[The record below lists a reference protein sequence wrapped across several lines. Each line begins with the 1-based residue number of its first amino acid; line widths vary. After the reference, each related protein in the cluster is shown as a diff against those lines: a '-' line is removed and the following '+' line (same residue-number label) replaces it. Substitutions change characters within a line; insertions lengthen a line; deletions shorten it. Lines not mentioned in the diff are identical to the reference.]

1 LPNGSGR
8 ISDCST
14 RWRASAASTSVVAEA
29 ESVLYDGPRLAAPI
43 PPISLPQL
51 VRERARRHPDA
62 VALVEASS
70 GRALSYAELDQR
82 IGRIAAGLAALGL
95 RPGDLL
101 LMFAPNSPEWPL
113 MALGAMAA
121 GGAVTGA
128 NPQYAGTDLA
138 HQLADS
144 GARFVCATPAGV
156 DTVREAA
163 SQHGVEL
170 TIVVLGEA
178 ATGTVGIAQLLG
190 CTDPE
195 PIGPPDLDALA
206 ALPYSSGTTGAA
218 KGVRLT
224 HRTLVANV
232 LQVDQ
237 MLPLPPGT
245 VVLAFLPMFHI
256 YGFAAITLCSL
267 VGGAKVVTLPRFDP
281 DAFLSAIETYRV
293 TRVGVVPPVVQF
305 LANHPMVEGRNL
317 SSLDRV
323 GSGAA
328 PLGADVEDRVAARLG
343 RPVTQGYG
351 MTESSGVWATTP
363 AGRGRRGSSGL
374 LLPGTQARVIDIE
387 RGSDVPRGGSGEL
400 WLRGPQAF
408 AGYHRQP
415 EATAATIT
423 PDGWVRTGDIGHFD
437 TDGYLFITDR
447 LKELIKVK
455 GFQVAPAEL
464 EALLFTHPDVAD
476 AAVIGRADERA
487 GELPVAYVVP
497 RAKALDTAALLDWVA
512 DRVVAYK
519 RLADVVVC
527 ESIPKTAAGKI
538 LRRELRQRDARRCD

>member
-1 LPNGSGR
+1 M
-8 ISDCST
+8 
-14 RWRASAASTSVVAEA
+14 RWRASAASMSAVADA
-29 ESVLYDGPRLAAPI
+29 PSVLYEGPPLAAPI
-43 PPISLPQL
+43 PPITLPQL
-51 VRERARRHPDA
+51 VRERARRHSDA
-62 VALVEASS
+62 VALVDAAS
-70 GRALSYAELDQR
+70 GRRLSYGELDQR
-82 IGRIAAGLAALGL
+82 IGRVAAGLAAQGF

-101 LMFAPNSPEWPL
+101 LMLAPNSPEWPL

-128 NPQYAGTDLA
+128 NPQYAAPDLA

-144 GARFVCATPAGV
+144 GARFVCTTSAGV
-156 DTVREAA
+156 AVVREAA
-163 SQHGVEL
+163 AMNGSEVSF
-170 TIVVLGEA
+170 IVFGEA
-178 ATGTVGIAQLLG
+178 PAGMVAFDRLLQ
-190 CTDPE
+190 CAEPE
-195 PIGPPDLDALA
+195 PAWSSDPDALA
-206 ALPYSSGTTGAA
+206 ALPYSSGTTGAG

-245 VVLAFLPMFHI
+245 VILAFLPMFHI

-267 VGGAKVVTLPRFDP
+267 VGGAKVVTLPRFEP
-281 DAFLSAIETYRV
+281 EAFLSAIETYRV
-293 TRVGVVPPVVQF
+293 NRVGVVPPVAQF
-305 LANHPMVEGRNL
+305 LANHPMVEGRDL
-317 SSLDRV
+317 SSLERV

-328 PLGADVEDRVAARLG
+328 PLGAEVEDRVAARLG

-363 AGRGRRGSSGL
+363 VGRGRRGSSGL

-387 RGSDVPRGGSGEL
+387 RGGEVPRGGSGEL

-408 AGYHRQP
+408 TGYHRQP

-423 PDGWVRTGDIGHFD
+423 TDGWVRTGDIGHFD
-437 TDGYLFITDR
+437 ADGYLFITDR

-464 EALLFTHPDVAD
+464 EALLLTHPDVAD

-497 RAKALDTAALLDWVA
+497 RRAPLDAAALLDWVA
-512 DRVVAYK
+512 ERVVAYK

-527 ESIPKTAAGKI
+527 DTIPKTAAGKI
-538 LRRELRQRDARRCD
+538 LRRELRQRDARRGV

>member
-1 LPNGSGR
+1 
-8 ISDCST
+8 
-14 RWRASAASTSVVAEA
+14 
-29 ESVLYDGPRLAAPI
+29 
-43 PPISLPQL
+43 
-51 VRERARRHPDA
+51 
-62 VALVEASS
+62 LVEAAS
-70 GRALSYAELDQR
+70 GRKLSYGELDQR

-101 LMFAPNSPEWPL
+101 LISAPNGPEWPL

-128 NPQYAGTDLA
+128 NPQYATADLA

-144 GARFVCATPAGV
+144 GARFVCTTPAGV
-156 DTVREAA
+156 ATVREAA
-163 SQHGVEL
+163 ARNGSEVVV
-170 TIVVLGEA
+170 IVLGEA
-178 ATGTVGIAQLLG
+178 VTATVGVDQLLQ
-190 CTDPE
+190 CAEPE
-195 PIGPPDLDALA
+195 PGGLQDLDALA
-206 ALPYSSGTTGAA
+206 ALPYSSGTSGAA

-237 MLPLPPGT
+237 MLPLPAGT

-267 VGGAKVVTLPRFDP
+267 IGGATVVTLPRFEP
-281 DAFLSAIETYRV
+281 EAFLSAIETYRV
-293 TRVGVVPPVVQF
+293 NRVGVVPPVVQF
-305 LANHPMVEGRNL
+305 LASHPMVEGRDL

-328 PLGADVEDRVAARLG
+328 PLGAGVEDRVVARLG

-363 AGRGRRGSSGL
+363 VGRGRRGSSGL

-387 RGSDVPRGGSGEL
+387 RGTDMPRGGSGEL
-400 WLRGPQAF
+400 WLRGPQSF
-408 AGYHRQP
+408 TGYHRQP

-423 PDGWVRTGDIGHFD
+423 ADGWVRTGDIGHFD
-437 TDGYLFITDR
+437 ADGYLFITDR

-464 EALLFTHPDVAD
+464 EALLSTHPEVAD

-497 RAKALDTAALLDWVA
+497 RGKALDAAALLDWVA
-512 DRVVAYK
+512 ERVVAYK
-519 RLADVVVC
+519 RIADVVLC
-527 ESIPKTAAGKI
+527 DSIPKTAAGKI
-538 LRRELRQRDARRCD
+538 LRRELRQRDARRSS

>member
-1 LPNGSGR
+1 M
-8 ISDCST
+8 
-14 RWRASAASTSVVAEA
+14 SAVAEA
-29 ESVLYDGPRLAAPI
+29 ASVLYEGPPLAAPI
-43 PPISLPQL
+43 PPIGLPQL
-51 VRERARRHPDA
+51 LRERARRYPDA

-70 GRALSYAELDQR
+70 GRALRYGEFDQG
-82 IGRIAAGLAALGL
+82 IGRIAAGLAALGF
-95 RPGDLL
+95 RPGDML
-101 LMFAPNSPEWPL
+101 LMSVPNSPEWPL

-128 NPQYAGTDLA
+128 NPQYVAADLA

-144 GARFVCATPAGV
+144 GARFACTTPAGV
-156 DTVREAA
+156 GTVREAA
-163 SQHGVEL
+163 ARNGAEVM
-170 TIVVLGEA
+170 TIVLGDA
-178 ATGTVGIAQLLG
+178 PAGTVGVDQLLR
-190 CTDPE
+190 CTDPQ
-195 PIGPPDLDALA
+195 PSTALDLDALA

-267 VGGAKVVTLPRFDP
+267 VGGAKVVTLPRFEP
-281 DAFLSAIETYRV
+281 EAFLSAIETWRV
-293 TRVGVVPPVVQF
+293 NRVGVVPPVAQF
-305 LANHPMVEGRNL
+305 LANHPMVEGRDL
-317 SSLDRV
+317 SSLERV

-328 PLGADVEDRVAARLG
+328 PLGAEVEDRVAARLG

-363 AGRGRRGSSGL
+363 VGQGRRGSSGL

-387 RGSDVPRGGSGEL
+387 RGIDAPRGGSGEL

-408 AGYHRQP
+408 TGYHRQS

-423 PDGWVRTGDIGHFD
+423 PEGWVRTGDIGHFD
-437 TDGYLFITDR
+437 ADGYLFITDR

-487 GELPVAYVVP
+487 GELPVAYVVA
-497 RAKALDTAALLDWVA
+497 RTKTLDTAALIDWVA
-512 DRVVAYK
+512 ERVVAYK
-519 RLADVVVC
+519 RIADVVLC
-527 ESIPKTAAGKI
+527 DAIPKTAAGKI
-538 LRRELRQRDARRCD
+538 LRRELRQRDARRSA

>member
-1 LPNGSGR
+1 MADDG
-8 ISDCST
+8 
-14 RWRASAASTSVVAEA
+14 V
-29 ESVLYDGPRLAAPI
+29 VLYEGPALAAPL
-43 PPISLPQL
+43 PPITLPQL

-62 VALVEASS
+62 VALVDAAS
-70 GRALSYAELDQR
+70 GRQLSYGDVDRR
-82 IGRIAAGLAALGL
+82 IGRVAAGLAALGF
-95 RPGDLL
+95 RPGDVL
-101 LMFAPNSPEWPL
+101 LMSAPNCPEWPL

-128 NPQYAGTDLA
+128 NPQYAAADLA

-144 GARFVCATPAGV
+144 GARFVCTTPAGV
-156 DTVREAA
+156 VTAREAA
-163 SQHGVEL
+163 ARNGGEVQV
-170 TIVVLGEA
+170 IVLGEPVA
-178 ATGTVGIAQLLG
+178 ATLSVDQLLG
-190 CTDPE
+190 CTEAEPE
-195 PIGPPDLDALA
+195 GPRDLDALA

-237 MLPLPPGT
+237 MLPLPAGT

-267 VGGAKVVTLPRFDP
+267 VGGATVVTLPRFEP
-281 DAFLSAIETYRV
+281 EAFLSAIETYRV
-293 TRVGVVPPVVQF
+293 QRVGVVPPVVQF
-305 LANHPMVEGRNL
+305 LANHPMVEGRDL
-317 SSLDRV
+317 SSLERV

-328 PLGADVEDRVAARLG
+328 PLGAEVEDRVVARLG

-363 AGRGRRGSSGL
+363 VGKGRRGSSGL

-387 RGSDVPRGGSGEL
+387 RGADAARGGSGEL

-408 AGYHRQP
+408 TGYHRQP

-423 PDGWVRTGDIGHFD
+423 ADGWVRTGDIGHFD
-437 TDGYLFITDR
+437 ADGYLFITDR

-497 RAKALDTAALLDWVA
+497 RAKTLDTAALLDWMA
-512 DRVVAYK
+512 ERVVAYK
-519 RLADVVVC
+519 RLADVVLC

-538 LRRELRQRDARRCD
+538 LRRELRQRDARRGS

>member
-1 LPNGSGR
+1 MA
-8 ISDCST
+8 DD
-14 RWRASAASTSVVAEA
+14 AAP
-29 ESVLYDGPRLAAPI
+29 VLYEGPPLAAPI
-43 PPISLPQL
+43 PPVTLPQL

-62 VALVEASS
+62 VALVEAAS
-70 GRALSYAELDQR
+70 GRSLSYGELDQR
-82 IGRIAAGLAALGL
+82 IGRIAAGLAAQGF
-95 RPGDLL
+95 RPGELL
-101 LMFAPNSPEWPL
+101 LMAAPNSPEWPL

-128 NPQYAGTDLA
+128 NPQSAAADLA

-144 GARFVCATPAGV
+144 GARFACTTPAGV
-156 DTVREAA
+156 ATLREAA
-163 SQHGVEL
+163 ALNGSEL
-170 TIVVLGEA
+170 AIVVLGEA
-178 ATGTVGIAQLLG
+178 PAGTLGYEALIA
-190 CTDPE
+190 CTADEPAGPQDPNT
-195 PIGPPDLDALA
+195 LA

-256 YGFAAITLCSL
+256 YGFAAITLCAL
-267 VGGAKVVTLPRFDP
+267 VGGARVVTLPRFEP
-281 DAFLSAIETYRV
+281 EAFVSAIETWRV

-305 LANHPMVEGRNL
+305 LASHPMIEGRDL
-317 SSLDRV
+317 SSLERV

-328 PLGADVEDRVAARLG
+328 PLGADVEDRVVARLG
-343 RPVTQGYG
+343 LPVTQGYG

-363 AGRGRRGSSGL
+363 VGRGRRGSSGL

-387 RGSDVPRGGSGEL
+387 RGTDVPRGASGEL

-408 AGYHRQP
+408 TGYHRQP

-437 TDGYLFITDR
+437 ADGYLFITDR

-464 EALLFTHPDVAD
+464 EALLMTHPEVAD
-476 AAVIGRADERA
+476 VAVIGRADERA

-497 RAKALDTAALLDWVA
+497 RAASFDAAALLDWMA
-512 DRVVAYK
+512 ERVVAYK
-519 RLADVVVC
+519 RLAAVVVC
-527 ESIPKTAAGKI
+527 ASIPKTAAGKI
-538 LRRELRQRDARRCD
+538 LRRELRRMDAAR

>member
-1 LPNGSGR
+1 M
-8 ISDCST
+8 
-14 RWRASAASTSVVAEA
+14 RWRASAASISSVADEGI
-29 ESVLYDGPRLAAPI
+29 VLYEGPPLAAPI
-43 PPISLPQL
+43 APLSLPQL

-62 VALVEASS
+62 LALVEAAS
-70 GRALSYAELDQR
+70 GRKLSYGELDRR
-82 IGRIAAGLAALGL
+82 IGRVAAGLAALGF
-95 RPGDLL
+95 RTGDLL
-101 LMFAPNSPEWPL
+101 LMSAPNSPEWLL

-128 NPQYAGTDLA
+128 NPQYAAPDLA

-144 GARFVCATPAGV
+144 GARFVGTTPAGV
-156 DTVREAA
+156 ATVREAA
-163 SQHGVEL
+163 ARNCSEVVV
-170 TIVVLGEA
+170 IVLGEVPA
-178 ATGTVGIAQLLG
+178 GTVAFDQLLQ
-190 CTDPE
+190 CRDAE
-195 PIGPPDLDALA
+195 PSWPIDLDALA

-237 MLPLPPGT
+237 MLPLPAGT

-267 VGGAKVVTLPRFDP
+267 IGGATVVTLPRFEP
-281 DAFLSAIETYRV
+281 EAFLSAIETWRV
-293 TRVGVVPPVVQF
+293 NRVGVVPPVVQF
-305 LANHPMVEGRNL
+305 LANHPMVEGRDL
-317 SSLDRV
+317 SSLERV

-328 PLGADVEDRVAARLG
+328 PLGAEVEDRVAARLG

-363 AGRGRRGSSGL
+363 VGKGRRGSSGL

-387 RGSDVPRGGSGEL
+387 RGGDAARGGSGEL

-408 AGYHRQP
+408 TGYHRRP

-423 PDGWVRTGDIGHFD
+423 SEGWVRTGDIGHFD
-437 TDGYLFITDR
+437 ADGYLFITDR

-497 RAKALDTAALLDWVA
+497 RAKTLDAQALLDWVA
-512 DRVVAYK
+512 QRVVAYK
-519 RLADVVVC
+519 RLADVVLC
-527 ESIPKTAAGKI
+527 DAIPKTAAGKI
-538 LRRELRQRDARRCD
+538 LRRELRQRDARRGG

>member
-1 LPNGSGR
+1 M
-8 ISDCST
+8 
-14 RWRASAASTSVVAEA
+14 SAVAEA
-29 ESVLYDGPRLAAPI
+29 ASVLYEGPPLAAPI
-43 PPISLPQL
+43 PPIGLPQL
-51 VRERARRHPDA
+51 LRERARRHPDA

-70 GRALSYAELDQR
+70 GRALRYGEFDQG
-82 IGRIAAGLAALGL
+82 IGRIAAGLAALGF
-95 RPGDLL
+95 RPGDVL
-101 LMFAPNSPEWPL
+101 LMSAPNSPEWPL

-128 NPQYAGTDLA
+128 NPQYAAADLA

-144 GARFVCATPAGV
+144 GARFACTTPAGV
-156 DTVREAA
+156 GTVREAA
-163 SQHGVEL
+163 ARNGAEVM
-170 TIVVLGEA
+170 TIVLGDA
-178 ATGTVGIAQLLG
+178 PAGTVGVDQLLR
-190 CTDPE
+190 CTDPQ
-195 PIGPPDLDALA
+195 PSTALDLDALA

-267 VGGAKVVTLPRFDP
+267 VGGAKVVTLPRFEP
-281 DAFLSAIETYRV
+281 EAFLSAIETWRV
-293 TRVGVVPPVVQF
+293 NRVGVVPPVAQF
-305 LANHPMVEGRNL
+305 LAIHPMVEGRDL
-317 SSLDRV
+317 SSLERV

-328 PLGADVEDRVAARLG
+328 PLGAEVEDRVAARLG

-363 AGRGRRGSSGL
+363 VGQGRRGSSGL

-387 RGSDVPRGGSGEL
+387 RGIDAPRGGSGEL

-408 AGYHRQP
+408 TGYHRQP
-415 EATAATIT
+415 EATAAAIT
-423 PDGWVRTGDIGHFD
+423 PEGWVRTGDIGHFD
-437 TDGYLFITDR
+437 ADGYLFITDR

-487 GELPVAYVVP
+487 GELPVAYVVA
-497 RAKALDTAALLDWVA
+497 RTKTLDTAALIDWVA
-512 DRVVAYK
+512 ERVVAYK
-519 RLADVVVC
+519 RIADVVLC
-527 ESIPKTAAGKI
+527 DAIPKTAAGKI
-538 LRRELRQRDARRCD
+538 LRRELRQRDARRSA

>member
-1 LPNGSGR
+1 M
-8 ISDCST
+8 
-14 RWRASAASTSVVAEA
+14 RWRANAASTQAVAEA
-29 ESVLYDGPRLAAPI
+29 TPILYEGPALAAPLPSI
-43 PPISLPQL
+43 TLPQL
-51 VRERARRHPDA
+51 VRQCARRHPGA

-70 GRALSYAELDQR
+70 GRRVTYGELDHR
-82 IGRIAAGLAALGL
+82 IGRAAAGLAAFGF

-101 LMFAPNSPEWPL
+101 LMSAPNSPEWPV

-121 GGAVTGA
+121 GGAVSGA
-128 NPQYAGTDLA
+128 NPQYAAPDLA
-138 HQLADS
+138 HQIEDS
-144 GARFVCATPAGV
+144 GARFVCTTPAGV
-156 DTVREAA
+156 VSARAAAALNGREV
-163 SQHGVEL
+163 Q
-170 TIVVLGEA
+170 IVVLGDDAPAGTLAYARLIAGGA
-178 ATGTVGIAQLLG
+178 AEPSWSE
-190 CTDPE
+190 DP
-195 PIGPPDLDALA
+195 DALA
-206 ALPYSSGTTGAA
+206 ALPYSSGTTGAS

-224 HRTLVANV
+224 HRTLVSNV

-237 MLPLPPGT
+237 ILPLPSGT
-245 VVLAFLPMFHI
+245 VVLGFLPMFHI
-256 YGFAAITLCSL
+256 YGFAAITLSAL
-267 VGGAKVVTLPRFDP
+267 VGGATLVTLPRFEP
-281 DAFLSAIETYRV
+281 EAFLSAIETYRI

-305 LANHPMVEGRNL
+305 LANHPMVEGRDL
-317 SSLDRV
+317 SSLERV

-328 PLGADVEDRVAARLG
+328 PLGADVEDRVVARLG

-363 AGRGRRGSSGL
+363 VGRGRRGASGL

-387 RGSDVPRGGSGEL
+387 AGTDMPRGQAGEL

-408 AGYHRQP
+408 VGYHRQP

-423 PDGWVRTGDIGHFD
+423 PDGWVRTGDIGYFD
-437 TDGYLFITDR
+437 ADGYLFITDR

-464 EALLFTHPDVAD
+464 EALLLTHADVAD

-497 RAKALDTAALLDWVA
+497 RSKALDTGALIDWVA
-512 DRVVAYK
+512 ERVVAYK

-527 ESIPKTAAGKI
+527 GSIPKTAAGKI
-538 LRRELRQRDARRCD
+538 LRRELRRLDAQRGSAPR

>member
-1 LPNGSGR
+1 MV
-8 ISDCST
+8 ST
-14 RWRASAASTSVVAEA
+14 LAVADAAP
-29 ESVLYDGPRLAAPI
+29 VLYEGPPLAAPI
-43 PPISLPQL
+43 PRITLPQL

-62 VALVEASS
+62 VALVEAAS
-70 GRALSYAELDQR
+70 GRALSYGAVDHR
-82 IGRIAAGLAALGL
+82 VGRIAAGLASLGF
-95 RPGDLL
+95 RRGDLL
-101 LMFAPNSPEWPL
+101 LMSAPNSPEWPL

-128 NPQYAGTDLA
+128 NPQYGSADLA

-144 GARFVCATPAGV
+144 GARFVCTTTAGV
-156 DTVREAA
+156 ATVREAA
-163 SQHGVEL
+163 ARNGDEL
-170 TIVVLGEA
+170 TIVVLGDA
-178 ATGTVGIAQLLG
+178 TTGTVGIEQLLH
-190 CTDPE
+190 CADPE
-195 PIGPPDLDALA
+195 PDASPDLDTLA

-267 VGGAKVVTLPRFDP
+267 VGGAKVVTLPRFEP
-281 DAFLSAIETYRV
+281 EAFLSAIETWRV
-293 TRVGVVPPVVQF
+293 NRVGVVPPVAQF
-305 LANHPMVEGRNL
+305 LANHPLVEGRDL
-317 SSLDRV
+317 SSLERV

-328 PLGADVEDRVAARLG
+328 PLSADVEDRVAARLG

-363 AGRGRRGSSGL
+363 VGRGRRGSSGL

-387 RGSDVPRGGSGEL
+387 RGTDVPRGGSGEL

-408 AGYHRQP
+408 VGYHRQP

-437 TDGYLFITDR
+437 ADGYLFITDR

-487 GELPVAYVVP
+487 GELPVAYVVA
-497 RAKALDTAALLDWVA
+497 RTKALDIDALLEWVA
-512 DRVVAYK
+512 ERVVAYK
-519 RLADVVVC
+519 RLADVVLC

-538 LRRELRQRDARRCD
+538 LRRELRQRDARRGA